1 MRLKTFHAPTMKEA
15 MELVRAQLGQDAII
29 VATHEDDNARDV
41 RITAAV
47 ENDDTGISIGQIVEP
62 LDVMDQLSDALD
74 MHGTPVSLADK
85 LLNTASNLGITDP
98 TLALAGAFDD
108 CFAFAPLPDK
118 RGPKPLMFVGPPGC
132 GKTVSIAK
140 LAVRTRLENNP
151 VNFITT
157 DTLRA
162 GAVEQLTTYAKLLK
176 AEIRSADDPVAFV
189 EAVRSGRADA
199 QVLID
204 TTGVN
209 PHNAEDMSRLTAF
222 TEAAQVEVILVI
234 AAGGDPAE
242 TAELASAFEAVRPGR
257 LLVTRLDL
265 VRRLGGVLAAAEAC
279 GLPFSDVSVTPDIAS
294 GLRTINPVSLARLLL
309 PETTQNPSSR
319 PETLQATGSN

>member
-47 ENDDTGISIGQIVEP
+47 ENDNSDPSFGPEPEP

-74 MHGTPVSLADK
+74 MHGTPIPLADR
-85 LLNTASNLGITDP
+85 LLNTASNLGIADP

-108 CFAFAPLPDK
+108 CFAFSPLPDK
-118 RGPKPLMFVGPPGC
+118 RGPKPLMFIGPPGC
-132 GKTVSIAK
+132 GKTVSLAK

-176 AEIRSADDPVAFV
+176 AEIRSASDPVAFI
-189 EAVRSGRADA
+189 EAIRNARADA
-199 QVLID
+199 QILID

-209 PHNAEDMSRLTAF
+209 PHNAEDMSRLTAL
-222 TEAAQVEVILVI
+222 TEATQADVVLVI

-242 TAELASAFEAVRPGR
+242 TAEMAAAFAAARPSR

-279 GLPFSDVSVTPDIAS
+279 GLPFCDVSLTPDIAS

-309 PETTQNPSSR
+309 PESTQNSSSR

>member
-1 MRLKTFHAPTMKEA
+1 MG
-15 MELVRAQLGQDAII
+15 LVRGQLGPDAII
-29 VATHEDDNARDV
+29 VATHEDERARDV

-47 ENDDTGISIGQIVEP
+47 DNDDIDIDVGGEKEP
-62 LDVMDQLSDALD
+62 LDVIDQLSDALD
-74 MHGTPVSLADK
+74 LHGTPTPLADK
-85 LLNTASNLGITDP
+85 LLTAASHLGIADP
-98 TLALAGAFDD
+98 TLALAGALDD
-108 CFAFAPLPDK
+108 SFAFVPLPDK

-162 GAVEQLTTYAKLLK
+162 GAVEQLTTYARLLK
-176 AEIRSADDPVAFV
+176 AEVRCAADPVTFV
-189 EAVRSGRADA
+189 EAVQNAQPDA
-199 QVLID
+199 QLLID

-209 PHNAEDMSRLTAF
+209 PHKTEDMSRLTEF
-222 TEAAQVEVILVI
+222 VEAAQVELVLVI
-234 AAGGDPAE
+234 AAGGDSIEA
-242 TAELASAFEAVRPGR
+242 AELTQAFQAMKPRR

-265 VRRLGGVLAAAEAC
+265 VRRLGGMLAAADAS
-279 GLPFSDVSVTPDIAS
+279 GLPFCDVSVTPDIAA

-309 PETTQNPSSR
+309 PESAHAASTKSNNA
-319 PETLQATGSN
+319 QATGSN